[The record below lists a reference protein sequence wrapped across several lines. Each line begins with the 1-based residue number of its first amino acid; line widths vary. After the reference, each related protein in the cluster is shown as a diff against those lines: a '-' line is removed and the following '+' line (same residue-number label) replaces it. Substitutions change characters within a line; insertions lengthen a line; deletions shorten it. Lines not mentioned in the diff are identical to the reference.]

1 MYDISLNENGVNF
14 KELEKIIYKYAC
26 NEACNT
32 LKIILESLD
41 KKLLNE
47 RDSKVYRNKGLKKT
61 CIKTIMGD
69 VEYSRRIYQ
78 FQLEDGKKA
87 TKFLLDEY
95 LGIDTIGNVSM
106 NLVESMLTNVSEMS
120 YRKVSHAIKT
130 MCNQNISPQGVWNV
144 VQTALVLK

>member
-47 RDSKVYRNKGLKKT
+47 RDSKVYRNKGLRKLALKLLWVMLN
-61 CIKTIMGD
+61 ILD
-69 VEYSRRIYQ
+69 VY
-78 FQLEDGKKA
+78 
-87 TKFLLDEY
+87 
-95 LGIDTIGNVSM
+95 
-106 NLVESMLTNVSEMS
+106 TNF
-120 YRKVSHAIKT
+120 
-130 MCNQNISPQGVWNV
+130 N
-144 VQTALVLK
+144 